1 MRNRKSF
8 KIFCSVIL
16 VAHVW
21 TVALFA
27 HCEVPCG
34 IYNDKARIEMIK
46 EHVTTIEKSM
56 NKIIEL
62 SKAGDKNYNQLVRW
76 VNNKEEHATK
86 IQHIVTQYFMTQRI
100 KLPADAAGEKAY
112 SEKLALL
119 HSMLV
124 YAMKSKQTTDTK
136 NCDKLRELV
145 EKFDTAYFGAA
156 DIHHLQDEHKK
167 EKLG

>member
-1 MRNRKSF
+1 MRNHRSF
-8 KIFCSVIL
+8 KIFCSIIL
-16 VAHVW
+16 AAQVW
-21 TVALFA
+21 AVALFA
-27 HCEVPCG
+27 HCEIPCG

-76 VNNKEEHATK
+76 VNNKEEHANK
-86 IQHIVTQYFMTQRI
+86 IQEIVTQYFMTQRI
-100 KLPADAAGEKAY
+100 KLPADAAGKVAY
-112 SEKLALL
+112 SERLALL

-136 NCDKLRELV
+136 NCDMLREV
-145 EKFDTAYFGAA
+145 VGKFDTAYFGDAEL
-156 DIHHLQDEHKK
+156 HHLKDEHKK